1 MIEPLAENRPLEEM
15 GDIPE
20 QERKIEILDKMQVAS
35 EDSLGNNTWSRILTI
50 ENTAKPALAALL
62 HKEACS

>member
-35 EDSLGNNTWSRILTI
+35 EDSLGNNT
-50 ENTAKPALAALL
+50 
-62 HKEACS
+62 

>member
-1 MIEPLAENRPLEEM
+1 MREMPREAQGAETLSMIEPLAENRPLEEM

-35 EDSLGNNTWSRILTI
+35 EDSLGNNT
-50 ENTAKPALAALL
+50 
-62 HKEACS
+62 